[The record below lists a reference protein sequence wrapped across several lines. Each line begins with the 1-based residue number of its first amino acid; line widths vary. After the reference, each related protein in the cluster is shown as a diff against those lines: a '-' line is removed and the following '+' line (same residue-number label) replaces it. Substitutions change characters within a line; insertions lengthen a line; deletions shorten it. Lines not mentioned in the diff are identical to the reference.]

1 MNKLI
6 SFGKSIPDYFIM
18 ILLLISFA
26 AVLCSLFKHKKT
38 NLTIGI
44 VSLIFYVGIV
54 LVKNDQHYLSL
65 ILSLMGIF
73 LIFLEFFVPGFQVFG
88 ITGLAF
94 LTIGLYGTVNSI
106 AYVLFT
112 VLCLIIISFIIIYYF
127 TKAGY
132 KVGGLEKFVLFE
144 KHTTKKGYVATDS
157 PDLVGKTGVTV
168 TPLRP
173 TGYGIIEDK
182 KYDIYS
188 EDAYIPKDVEFV
200 VTRVKSMKI
209 FVRRK

>member
-44 VSLIFYVGIV
+44 VSLILYIGIV
-54 LVKNDQHYLSL
+54 LVKNDQNYLSL

-73 LIFLEFFVPGFQVFG
+73 LIFLEFFVPGVQVFG
-88 ITGLAF
+88 ITGLVF
-94 LTIGLYGTVNSI
+94 MTIGLYDTVNSI
-106 AYVLFT
+106 TYLIFT
-112 VLCLIIISFIIIYYF
+112 VLCLIIISFIIIYNF

-132 KVGGLEKFVLFE
+132 KVNGLEKFILFE
-144 KHTTKKGYVATDS
+144 KHTTKKDMLQQILLT
-157 PDLVGKTGVTV
+157 
-168 TPLRP
+168 
-173 TGYGIIEDK
+173 
-182 KYDIYS
+182 
-188 EDAYIPKDVEFV
+188 
-200 VTRVKSMKI
+200 
-209 FVRRK
+209 